1 MTLADPD
8 QSCPAGTSAPAASG
22 CTRFAYNA
30 NGAEILRTFQ
40 GNATVATTRDNSG
53 RATRTTAKDGS
64 GATKVDIGY
73 SFTAP
78 GGSGT
83 GADRPNIQTRTSYLE
98 QGITAGAVTTYS
110 YDSLNRL
117 KLADE
122 KVGSTANAS
131 WAYSYDNA
139 GNRTK
144 QIRTG
149 NTGAAAGTIDT
160 TYNAANQITGATGSN
175 GSWTYDAAGNQTRNA
190 LTGVTSSFNDRG
202 AVTGI
207 GSSTYTAW
215 KQGNTNTLTRTNGGT
230 TNGYLVSPTGLVMS
244 GSTGASQRRAY
255 TRTPG
260 GELTTVRYFEERYSF
275 VKDSLGSVVGAF
287 NRNGTW
293 QGGYSYSPYGET
305 RAAATTAFAAENPI
319 RYISGYY
326 DTTVNQYRL
335 GARYY
340 DPALGRFTQADPS
353 GQEKQPY
360 AYATCNPI
368 NAKDPT
374 GLATSCFNA
383 VLTLTGA
390 GAGTVAGLIAAI
402 LASGGLAA
410 GGVGAFAISA
420 SPLGGAA
427 EDVADLCDPAV
438 AASVLGY
445 YGYEYYA

>member
-30 NGAEILRTFQ
+30 NGAETLRTFQ

-53 RATRTTAKDGS
+53 RATRITAKDGS

-73 SFTAP
+73 SYTAP
-78 GGSGT
+78 GQSGAS
-83 GADRPNIQTRTSYLE
+83 ADRGTIQTRTAYLE

-190 LTGVTSSFNDRG
+190 LTGVTSTFNDRG
-202 AVTGI
+202 AVTAI

-215 KQGNTNTLTRTNGGT
+215 KAGNTNTLTRTNGGT
-230 TNGYLVSPTGLVMS
+230 TNGFLVSPTGLVMS

-255 TRTPG
+255 TRTPD

-287 NRNGTW
+287 NRNGAW

-305 RAAATTAFAAENPI
+305 RSTFNGVFTNDNPI

-326 DTTVNQYRL
+326 DTTVNRYRL

-353 GQEKQPY
+353 GQEASAYGY
-360 AYATCNPI
+360 ASCNPV
-368 NAKDPT
+368 NKSDST
-374 GLATSCFNA
+374 GLDADLPASCY
-383 VLTLTGA
+383 
-390 GAGTVAGLIAAI
+390 VA
-402 LASGGLAA
+402 LASGVLATVGLLAA
-410 GGVGAFAISA
+410 LPSRGATLALAAAGYALSTYSAVEASA
-420 SPLGGAA
+420 SG
-427 EDVADLCDPAV
+427 DC
-438 AASVLGY
+438 
-445 YGYEYYA
+445 

>member
-53 RATRTTAKDGS
+53 RATRITAKDGS

-78 GGSGT
+78 GGSGAS
-83 GADRPNIQTRTSYLE
+83 GDRTNIQTRTSYLE

-149 NTGAAAGTIDT
+149 NTEAAAGTIDT

-190 LTGVTSSFNDRG
+190 LTGVTSTFNDRG
-202 AVTGI
+202 AVTAI

-255 TRTPG
+255 TRTPD

-287 NRNGTW
+287 NRNGAW

-305 RAAATTAFAAENPI
+305 RSTFNGVFTNDNPI

-326 DTTVNQYRL
+326 DATIGLYRL

-340 DPALGRFTQADPS
+340 DPSLGRFTQVDPS
-353 GQEKQPY
+353 GQEANGY
-360 AYATCNPI
+360 SYGTCNPV
-368 NAKDPT
+368 NNSDPT
-374 GLATSCFNA
+374 GLAVLDKETCFNA
-383 VLTLTGA
+383 TTFNLSVALFGLS
-390 GAGTVAGLIAAI
+390 VAGV
-402 LASGGLAA
+402 GGLVALS
-410 GGVGAFAISA
+410 GVGAPVAAIIEA
-420 SPLGGAA
+420 AAFGIEIGAA
-427 EDVADLCDPAV
+427 ANALVIHLLCDD
-438 AASVLGY
+438 S
-445 YGYEYYA
+445 E